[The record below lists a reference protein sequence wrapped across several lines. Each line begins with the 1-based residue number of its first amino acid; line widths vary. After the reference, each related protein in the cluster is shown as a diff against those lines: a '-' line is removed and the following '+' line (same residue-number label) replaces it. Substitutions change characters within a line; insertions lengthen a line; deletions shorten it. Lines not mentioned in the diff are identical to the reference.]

1 MPSILN
7 TGRDLERLR
16 QIVSVLWKHGF
27 GELVTRTGLGNLL
40 PGSKARDAEPRV
52 GLGERIRLVLQD
64 LGPSF
69 IKLGQI
75 ASTRP
80 DLLPVD
86 VIEEL
91 KKLQDNVPSEGF
103 EEVRRT
109 VESDLGATIEEIYA
123 EFEETPM
130 ASASIGQVHRAKLR
144 MLEGLADVVVK
155 VQRSTVRDVVQR
167 DIDLLYWFA
176 HAVERSI
183 PELRLYQP
191 VKMVGEFDR
200 AITAEL
206 DYVQE
211 ADNAERFA
219 RNFEGIE
226 IVKFPGVYRQ
236 ACAKRVL
243 TLEFLDGKKIYDA
256 IAAGTKGEVIARKSV
271 EIIVK
276 QMFEDGFFHAD
287 PHPGNVLIMGTVEEP
302 IIGLVDLG
310 MVGRLTPT
318 LRDRTID
325 LMVAA
330 VREDYRGIADALY
343 ALSRPTRKIDRDEF
357 ETEVTLLSQKYLG
370 KKLQDIEMAG
380 LIRDLANGARK
391 YGLEV
396 PADFLMLGKSLMTV
410 EGVGKEIFPELD
422 LFEEVR
428 PYFLRLLQARYSPER
443 MSQDAMRGF
452 MKLSAAATDMP
463 VQMQEILDDLRKGS
477 FRLEVRESS
486 LREAADTLGRRIFS
500 GLLLMGFILAGGV
513 LFAAKE
519 YWPAGITVAVA
530 LAYAFAH
537 RLGIA
542 WERFRSR
549 GERG

>member
-40 PGSKARDAEPRV
+40 PGSKARETEPRV

-80 DLLPVD
+80 DLLPLE

-91 KKLQDNVPSEGF
+91 KKLQDNVPSESF
-103 EEVRRT
+103 EEVKRT
-109 VESDLGATIEEIYA
+109 IESDLGASIEEIFA
-123 EFEETPM
+123 DLTETPM

-144 MLEGLADVVVK
+144 VLDGTADVVVK
-155 VQRSTVRDVVQR
+155 VQRSNVRDVVQR

-219 RNFEGIE
+219 RNFDGMTV
-226 IVKFPGVYRQ
+226 VKFPGVYRQ

-243 TLEFLDGKKIYDA
+243 TLELLDGKKIYDA

-287 PHPGNVLIMGTVEEP
+287 PHPGNVLILGEVDDP
-302 IIGLVDLG
+302 VIGLIDLG
-310 MVGRLTPT
+310 MVGRLSPT

-343 ALSRPTRKIDRDEF
+343 SLSRPTRKIDRDAF
-357 ETEVTLLSQKYLG
+357 EAEVTMLAQKYLG

-410 EGVGKEIFPELD
+410 EGVGKEIYPELD

-477 FRLEVRESS
+477 FRLEVREAS

-519 YWPAGITVAVA
+519 YWPAGVTVAVA
-530 LAYAFAH
+530 AFYAGAH
-537 RLGIA
+537 RMGIA

-549 GERG
+549 GERR

>member
-16 QIVSVLWKHGF
+16 QIVGVLWKHGF

-40 PGSKARDAEPRV
+40 PGSKARETEPRV
-52 GLGERIRLVLQD
+52 SLGERIRLVLQD

-80 DLLPVD
+80 DLLPGE
-86 VIEEL
+86 VIDEL

-103 EEVRRT
+103 EEVKRT
-109 VESDLGATIEEIYA
+109 IESDLGASIEEIFA
-123 EFEETPM
+123 AFAETPM

-144 MLEGLADVVVK
+144 LLEGEADVVVK
-155 VQRSTVRDVVQR
+155 VQRSNVRDVVQR
-167 DIDLLYWFA
+167 DVDLLYWFA

-219 RNFEGIE
+219 RNFDGVP
-226 IVKFPGVYRQ
+226 IVRFPGVYRQ

-243 TLEFLDGKKIYDA
+243 TLEFLDGRKIYDA
-256 IAAGTKGEVIARKSV
+256 IAQGTKGEVIARKSV

-287 PHPGNVLIMGTVEEP
+287 PHPGNVLILGTVDEP
-302 IIGLVDLG
+302 VIGLVDLG

-343 ALSRPTRKIDRDEF
+343 SLSRPTRKIDREAF
-357 ETEVTLLSQKYLG
+357 EAEVTMLAQKYLG

-410 EGVGKEIFPELD
+410 EGVGKEIYPELD

-443 MSQDAMRGF
+443 MSQDAMRGL

-477 FRLEVRESS
+477 FRLEVREAS

-500 GLLLMGFILAGGV
+500 GIVLMGFILAAGI
-513 LFAAKE
+513 LFAAKQ
-519 YWPAGITVAVA
+519 YWHAGATVGVA
-530 LAYAFAH
+530 AAYAGAH

-542 WERFRSR
+542 WEHFKRR
-549 GERG
+549 GDRV